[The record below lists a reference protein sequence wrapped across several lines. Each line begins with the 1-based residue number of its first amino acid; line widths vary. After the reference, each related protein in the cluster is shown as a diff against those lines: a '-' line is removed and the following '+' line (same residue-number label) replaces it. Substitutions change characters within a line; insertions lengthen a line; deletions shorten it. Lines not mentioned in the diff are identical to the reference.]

1 MDETK
6 LLRNAIR
13 LPLLLPYHPLH
24 RFYRGG
30 SLVRTFRGIPDT
42 PDDWWSEDWVG
53 SCTVAGNPDP
63 EGNQQ
68 GLSSVDIPQVG
79 SVTLKSLIELFPE
92 EMLGV
97 DFVEHW
103 GPTPGVL
110 VKILSPAI
118 PVPLH
123 FHPDRAWAREHL
135 DSKFGKTEGWIL
147 LNTTGDG
154 EEPAYFAA
162 GFKEGVDR
170 VWFREAIEQRRHQAM
185 RERLHREQV
194 HPGQVLVAHPGVP
207 HCMGPQILS
216 IELQEPT
223 DHMVI
228 AEYSGED
235 EAEATMGLG
244 WDKALDIVDF
254 SPTTKEAAFSKALQ
268 TPSVLREKGETR
280 EIRLVNEEVLEFFDA
295 TRLEVAD
302 EVYVEDGRYYV
313 GIVTEGEG
321 MIEGDFGSMPIHSGQ
336 SFVCAATLQHR
347 IRVDKKPLQVIRCMG
362 PSY

>member
-1 MDETK
+1 MDEK
-6 LLRNAIR
+6 RLLHDALRH
-13 LPLLLPYHPLH
+13 PLRLPYHPLH
-24 RFYRGG
+24 RFYSGG
-30 SLVRTFRGIPDT
+30 SLVRTFRRIPDT
-42 PDDWWSEDWVG
+42 PDDWCSEDWVG

-63 EGNQQ
+63 NGTQQ
-68 GLSSVDIPQVG
+68 GLSTVEIPEVG
-79 SVTLKSLIELFPE
+79 SVTLKRLIELFPE
-92 EMLGV
+92 EMLGA

-103 GPTPGVL
+103 GSTPGVL

-123 FHPDRAWAREHL
+123 FHPNRAWAREHL

-147 LNTTGDG
+147 LDTPGDG
-154 EEPAYFAA
+154 TEPAYFAA

-170 VWFREAIEQRRHQAM
+170 AWFRKAIEQRQHKAM
-185 RERLHREQV
+185 RDCLHRTQV
-194 HPGQVLVAHPGVP
+194 YPGQVIVAHPGVP

-254 SPTTKEAAFSKALQ
+254 SPTTKESAFSKALQ
-268 TPSVLREKGETR
+268 TPTVLREKGKTR

-302 EVYVEDGRYYV
+302 VIYVEDGRYYV

-321 MIEGDFGSMPIHSGQ
+321 MIEGDFSPQPIQSGQ
-336 SFVCAATLQHR
+336 SFVCAATLKHR
-347 IRVDKKPLQVIRCMG
+347 IRADNKPLQVIRCMG
-362 PSY
+362 PSN

>member
-1 MDETK
+1 MDEK
-6 LLRNAIR
+6 RLLRDALR
-13 LPLLLPYHPLH
+13 HPLRLPYHPLH
-24 RFYRGG
+24 RFYSGG

-42 PDDWWSEDWVG
+42 PDDWRSEDWVG

-63 EGNQQ
+63 DGNQQ
-68 GLSSVDIPQVG
+68 GLSTVEIPEAG

-92 EMLGV
+92 EMLGA
-97 DFVEHW
+97 DFVERW

-123 FHPDRAWAREHL
+123 FHPDRAWARENL

-147 LNTTGDG
+147 LDTPGDG
-154 EEPAYFAA
+154 AEPAYFAA

-170 VWFREAIEQRRHQAM
+170 AWFREAIEQRQHKAM
-185 RERLHREQV
+185 RDCLHRTQV
-194 HPGQVLVAHPGVP
+194 YPGQVIVAHPGVP

-268 TPSVLREKGETR
+268 TPFVLREKGETR

-302 EVYVEDGRYYV
+302 VIHVEDGRYYV

-347 IRVDKKPLQVIRCMG
+347 IRVDEKPLRVIRCMG
-362 PSY
+362 PSI